1 MKTGFVGIIGR
12 PNVGK
17 STLINSLVGEKVAI
31 VTEKAGTTRNTIHG
45 IYNDLESQI
54 IFVDTPGIHK
64 PIDKFGTKLNTQ
76 AYYSI
81 EDVDIVIFLVDA
93 SEKLG
98 KGDMFVIEL
107 LKKINKPVFLVI
119 NKIDKIKKENILL
132 KIDEY
137 KNLYEF
143 SEIIPVSA
151 KEMDNTKRLIE
162 VIKTYLSEGDKYY
175 NENEITNKSLVFRSG
190 EIVREKLFSLTK
202 DEVPH
207 NIACVVEKFSNKK
220 DLLKL
225 DVLIVVERDS
235 LKKIVIGKNGSMI
248 KEIGTLARKELEEM
262 FDKKVYLALYV
273 KTIDKWRSKEN
284 KLLDLGYYEVD

>member
-1 MKTGFVGIIGR
+1 MKSGFVGIIGR

-45 IYNDLESQI
+45 IYNDDESQI

-64 PIDKFGTKLNTQ
+64 PLDKFGTKLNTQ

-107 LKKINKPVFLVI
+107 LKKVQKTVFLVI
-119 NKIDKIKKENILL
+119 NKIDKIRKENILL

-143 SEIIPVSA
+143 AEIIPLSA
-151 KEMDNTKRLIE
+151 KENDNTKCLID
-162 VIKTYLSEGDKYY
+162 VIKSYLKEGDKYY
-175 NENEITNKSLVFRSG
+175 SDNEITNKSLVFRSG

-202 DEVPH
+202 EEVPH
-207 NIACVVEKFSNKK
+207 NIACVVETFSNKK

-235 LKKIVIGKNGSMI
+235 LKKIIIGKSGSMI
-248 KEIGTLARKELEEM
+248 KEIGTLARKDLEEM

-273 KTIDKWRSKEN
+273 KTIDKWRSKES
-284 KLLDLGYYEVD
+284 KLLDLGYYEID